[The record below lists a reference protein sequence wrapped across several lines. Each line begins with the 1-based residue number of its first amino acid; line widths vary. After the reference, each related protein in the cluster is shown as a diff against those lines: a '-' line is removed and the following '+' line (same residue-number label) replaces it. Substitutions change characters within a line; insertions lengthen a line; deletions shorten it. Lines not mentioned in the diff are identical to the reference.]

1 MNKEKFYK
9 AMVKRFGCIPTLTD
23 YSSSA
28 KNDISLDEALSLI
41 PDDDDV
47 VLTKEEYEALLLEQ
61 KRLKEMVDRI
71 PCGYVKLADDEIV
84 IKKDEYETLLA
95 IEQKHVKA
103 VVDRIYHDNAQK
115 EEVDH
120 LTITSKRYIL
130 NFKGFS
136 DTPEMLF
143 GKRELADE

>member
-1 MNKEKFYK
+1 MDREKFYK
-9 AMVKRFGCIPTLTD
+9 AMVKRFGSVPVLTD

-28 KNDISLDEALSLI
+28 KNDIYLDDALNLI
-41 PDDDDV
+41 SDDDV
-47 VLTKEEYEALLLEQ
+47 VLTREEYEALLLEQ

-71 PCGYVKLADDEIV
+71 PCGYVRLADDEIV

-95 IEQKHVKA
+95 IEQKHLKA
-103 VVDRIYHDNAQK
+103 VIDRISYDNAQK
-115 EEVDH
+115 EEISEVPN
-120 LTITSKRYIL
+120 KRYKL